1 MERKL
6 LIEVLSLLKTMG
18 TLKVLDT
25 NKVTTLINKIETT
38 LYDVEPNGGKMD
50 EDYPS
55 ARKIRYSD

>member
-6 LIEVLSLLKTMG
+6 LIEVLELLRTMG
-18 TLKVLDT
+18 TLKMLNTD
-25 NKVTTLINKIETT
+25 KVTTMIGKIETT

>member
-1 MERKL
+1 MVTL
-6 LIEVLSLLKTMG
+6 NVLDSNKLKT
-18 TLKVLDT
+18 
-25 NKVTTLINKIETT
+25 LIYKIETT